1 MNSTEIIEVIAEV
14 KVGNF
19 EITSLVLAT
28 AIGIITIII
37 TYFFFSAVNEQVK
50 QGKKILEYHDK
61 EYIRNGKRITLEIAD
76 EFIEKYNKIAVNLLN
91 NIKKDKISESDH
103 YNVLSYYYGESKS
116 WLLNIII

>member
-28 AIGIITIII
+28 AIGVVTIII

-76 EFIEKYNKIAVNLLN
+76 EFIKEHDKVATDLVA
-91 NIKKDKISESDH
+91 NIRKDKISISDH
-103 YNVLSYYYGESKS
+103 YNIIVLLGKD
-116 WLLNIII
+116 